1 MFCLEGSFPCFA
13 RIEAKKSLS
22 DYEFGIVNTNLS
34 EEILEVSLPVKGFSE
49 LTHDRPIIFKTSSND
64 RYLERPNAT
73 FCQGKCIVL
82 KNSYYVDIL
91 ACYTL
96 ENKSSK
102 TCKYQPDELDDNL
115 IENNHKV
122 FLL

>member
-1 MFCLEGSFPCFA
+1 MFCLEGSFPCFP
-13 RIEAKKSLS
+13 RLEAKESLS
-22 DYEFGIVNTNLS
+22 DCEFGIVNTNLS

-64 RYLERPNAT
+64 RYLEIPNAT
-73 FCQGKCIVL
+73 FCKGKCIVS
-82 KNSYYVDIL
+82 KNCYYVDIL
-91 ACYTL
+91 ACYTF
-96 ENKSSK
+96 ENKSNK